1 MVMKEALKKN
11 GAFKAQLEQV
21 LKPIENSIGLPNEFY
36 TDQELFAFERDEV
49 IAKEWAAISFVSD
62 LKTPGYV
69 KPVNFMGLP
78 LVIVRDN
85 EDQIKV
91 FHNVCSHRGMKLVHE
106 EGQSPGVM
114 ICPYHAWTYN
124 LDGDLKGTP
133 HIGGTFQVSVQIIS
147 PGVVWADHDGDLK
160 GTPHIGGVDK
170 HTDERF

>member
-91 FHNVCSHRGMKLVHE
+91 FHNVCSHRGMKL
-106 EGQSPGVM
+106 
-114 ICPYHAWTYN
+114 
-124 LDGDLKGTP
+124 
-133 HIGGTFQVSVQIIS
+133 
-147 PGVVWADHDGDLK
+147 DHDEWQCNGDMVCPTHVWPDHLDNELS
-160 GTPHIGGVDK
+160 GHHLVGCVVYS
-170 HTDERF
+170 